1 MKFGAHFLPTY
12 VPELDGPLTE
22 FYRRMFEQIEELER
36 LGFDRAWVTEHHFGD
51 YGGAIPHPPTFLSA
65 VACRTSRI
73 RLGVAIAVLPLNNP
87 VYLAESYGMV
97 DVVSNGR
104 LDFGIGKG
112 SEPIEYVRFGA
123 RREEA
128 TQRMT
133 EGTEILRQAWSD
145 EPVNFHGEF
154 FDYDNVR
161 VLPKPVQ
168 RPHPPIWVGATRTE
182 ETFRWAGENGFNL
195 MTIPFV
201 HPTIGALHGLVETYR
216 AALGRAAHDS
226 ATRQVLAK
234 FHIYVSDSLEQ
245 GIREASPY
253 MKNYSAIHAAVDPNR
268 KLTNRDIVLDMERGF
283 IIVGDPQRCIDTIR
297 RWHEEAGLTTFSFTF
312 HFGGMPQEMALKN
325 IRLFAERVMPALEGV

>member
-1 MKFGAHFLPTY
+1 
-12 VPELDGPLTE
+12 
-22 FYRRMFEQIEELER
+22 
-36 LGFDRAWVTEHHFGD
+36 
-51 YGGAIPHPPTFLSA
+51 
-65 VACRTSRI
+65 
-73 RLGVAIAVLPLNNP
+73 LGVAVAVLPLNNP
-87 VYLAESYGMV
+87 LHVAESYSMV

-128 TQRMT
+128 TQRMI

-154 FDYDNVR
+154 FNFDNVR

-201 HPTIGALHGLVETYR
+201 HPSMAALRRLVEIYR
-216 AALGRAAHDS
+216 EALRRAGHDS
-226 ATRQVLAK
+226 STRQILAK
-234 FHIYVSDSLEQ
+234 FHLYVSDSLEQ

-268 KLTNRDIVLDMERGF
+268 KLTSRDIVSDMERGF
-283 IIVGDPQRCIDTIR
+283 IIVGDPRRCVDTIR
-297 RWHEEAGLTTFSFTF
+297 RWQEEAGLTTFSFTF

-325 IRLFAERVMPALEGV
+325 IRLFAERIMPALEQA